1 MGNFVEDKSN
11 SMTKVKAQMKEE
23 MMEYIIECLI
33 EKYGIENCSYVRNG
47 NGESKTKEF
56 AVRTSTI
63 DVAGETFEGVVCI
76 NATAKDYR
84 ERVTAKG
91 QVHEPYNFNIA
102 REEYNIYLGEREA
115 KAKDNKAK
123 KDKKIAK
130 DKEMRDK
137 KAEVEDFF

>member
-102 REEYNIYLGEREA
+102 REEYNIYVEEKTTKKE
-115 KAKDNKAK
+115 KADADK
-123 KDKKIAK
+123 KKKIAK
-130 DKEMRDK
+130 DKEQREK
-137 KAEVEDFF
+137 KVNFEDF